1 MHTAGRRGG
10 PAVVVVVVVFVVA
23 QGRRVCVGDLDN
35 IHALEDAPEDGV
47 LVIEPWCLHRCWR
60 ALSIPRK
67 HSVMRRRIAL

>member
-1 MHTAGRRGG
+1 MLGLWSCLLLRRGG
-10 PAVVVVVVVFVVA
+10 
-23 QGRRVCVGDLDN
+23 GCVWGDLDN
-35 IHALEDAPEDGV
+35 IHALEDASEDGV